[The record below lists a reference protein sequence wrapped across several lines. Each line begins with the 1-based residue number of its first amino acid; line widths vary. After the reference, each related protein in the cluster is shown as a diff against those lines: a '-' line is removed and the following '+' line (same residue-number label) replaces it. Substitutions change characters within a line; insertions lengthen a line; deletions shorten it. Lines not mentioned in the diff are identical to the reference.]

1 MYKVQG
7 TDHNGKPW
15 EVETSF
21 HYQAKCVVKRLS
33 AQGYTL
39 TITDDFWTRP
49 VEEQIVLAAQYG
61 EPPRPFTQEELDEM
75 EGCGC

>member
-15 EVETSF
+15 EGETSF
-21 HYQAKCVVKRLS
+21 HYQAKRIVNQLS
-33 AQGYTL
+33 PQGYTL
-39 TITDDFWTRP
+39 SIADFWTES
-49 VEEQIVLAAQYG
+49 VEEQMALAVQYG
-61 EPPRPFTQEELDEM
+61 ERPAPFTQEELDEM